1 MKTTSKSKN
10 RLELLDMVTESLTS
24 DRIFETINYQTQSE
38 DKIKQFMYPHLLEA
52 FKKFLI
58 ENRHFDRE
66 VADMK
71 AKQCLLWEG
80 NKKTTVKN
88 MMFMGT
94 QNRPDMVVEL
104 GDVRIAIEIKRGE
117 TGSDLRS
124 GFGQSMIYSTVYDF
138 VLYLFID
145 TSKDKKILN
154 ASSGGNEID
163 FVETLWKNFNIRFAI
178 V

>member
-1 MKTTSKSKN
+1 
-10 RLELLDMVTESLTS
+10 
-24 DRIFETINYQTQSE
+24 
-38 DKIKQFMYPHLLEA
+38 
-52 FKKFLI
+52 
-58 ENRHFDRE
+58 
-66 VADMK
+66 
-71 AKQCLLWEG
+71 
-80 NKKTTVKN
+80 
-88 MMFMGT
+88 MGT

-124 GFGQSMIYSTVYDF
+124 GFGQSMVYATVYDF

-154 ASSGGNEID
+154 SSTGGNEVD
-163 FVETLWKNFNIRFAI
+163 FVETIWKNWNIRFAI

>member
-10 RLELLDMVTESLTS
+10 RLELLDMVTEAVTS

-38 DKIKQFMYPHLLEA
+38 DKIKQFMYPNILA
-52 FKKFLI
+52 SFKKFLV
-58 ENRHFDRE
+58 EQRGYE
-66 VADMK
+66 AAVADMK
-71 AKQCLLWEG
+71 SKQSLLWEG

-88 MMFMGT
+88 MMFMAT

-154 ASSGGNEID
+154 ASAGGNEVD

>member
-1 MKTTSKSKN
+1 MKITSKSKN
-10 RLELLDMVTESLTS
+10 RLELLDMVTEAVTS

-38 DKIKQFMYPHLLEA
+38 DKIKQFMYPNILA
-52 FKKFLI
+52 SFKKFLI
-58 ENRHFDRE
+58 EHRGLDAN

-71 AKQCLLWEG
+71 SKQSLLWEG

-88 MMFMGT
+88 MMFMAT

-124 GFGQSMIYSTVYDF
+124 GFGQSMVYATVYDF

-154 ASSGGNEID
+154 SSTGGNEVD
-163 FVETLWKNFNIRFAI
+163 FVETIWKNWNIRFAI
-178 V
+178 I